1 MSLYGRFIPKGPSG
15 FGYSSTAE
23 EVSAG
28 LDLRGK
34 NYLITGSNSGIGRET
49 ARVLSV
55 RGATVLMAARSQAKA
70 VEAGRNFAQSVI
82 PLECDLSQPGSVR
95 QCVEQVKQ
103 TGRLLDGIIA
113 NAGIMALPRWEQRYG
128 CELQFLTNHV
138 GHFILITGLLEQ
150 LGDKGRVTLVSSR
163 AHHRTYA
170 EGIQFDNLSGE
181 KGYSPWQAYGQS
193 KLANLLMAR
202 SLAKRF
208 ANSGRLANAI
218 HPGVIVTNLGR
229 HLPGV
234 GRQLLRWINP
244 LFLKSIPAG
253 AATQTWVTVHPDA
266 AQHQGQYLADC
277 NLGTTSAWGRDELLA
292 ERLWVE
298 SEKIVSALEQKADA

>member
-70 VEAGRNFAQSVI
+70 VEAGRNFAQAII
-82 PLECDLSQPGSVR
+82 PLECDLSEPSSVR

-103 TGRLLDGIIA
+103 TGRQLDGIIA
-113 NAGIMALPRWEQRYG
+113 NAGIMALPRWEQKYG
-128 CELQFLTNHV
+128 YELQFLTNHL

-150 LGDKGRVTLVSSR
+150 LTARGRVTLVSSR

-202 SLAKRF
+202 SLAQRF
-208 ANSGRLANAI
+208 TNSGRLANAI

-253 AATQTWVTVHPDA
+253 AATQTWATVHPDA

-277 NLGTTSAWGRDELLA
+277 NLATASPWGRDDRLA

-298 SEKIVSALEQKADA
+298 SEKIVSAL